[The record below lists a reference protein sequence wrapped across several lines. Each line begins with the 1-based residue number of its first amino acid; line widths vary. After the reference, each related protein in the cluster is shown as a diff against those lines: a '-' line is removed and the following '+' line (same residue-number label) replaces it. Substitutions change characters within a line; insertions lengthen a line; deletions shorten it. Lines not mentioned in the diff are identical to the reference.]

1 MNASDVVWGVDPN
14 KLILN
19 QLEDGQTIY
28 LPKSRCSEPCSQ
40 GAVKKMTEV
49 FDADFRKPYLN
60 FNYREKLD
68 VWSATIVWLINIWKM
83 NILALTAV

>member
-40 GAVKKMTEV
+40 GAEKKMT
-49 FDADFRKPYLN
+49 
-60 FNYREKLD
+60 D
-68 VWSATIVWLINIWKM
+68 VLIQISGS
-83 NILALTAV
+83 LV